1 MARGDEGW
9 EGEKME
15 RKAGGGRGRG
25 GILGEN
31 RREGKGKFPRA
42 IRAPI
47 REGRRETRGGREDKG
62 MGEGRGLPHVHPSLI
77 RIKYIRSIL
86 V

>member
-1 MARGDEGW
+1 M
-9 EGEKME
+9 
-15 RKAGGGRGRG
+15 GGGEDGEGGWRREGRN
-25 GILGEN
+25 IGEN
-31 RREGKGKFPRA
+31 RKGGKEGKFPLA

-47 REGRRETRGGREDKG
+47 REGRRETRGGREDKVL
-62 MGEGRGLPHVHPSLI
+62 GEGRGLPHVHPSLI

>member
-1 MARGDEGW
+1 M
-9 EGEKME
+9 
-15 RKAGGGRGRG
+15 GGGEDGEGGWRGRG
-25 GILGEN
+25 GKLGKIG
-31 RREGKGKFPRA
+31 REGGKEGKFPRA
-42 IRAPI
+42 LRAPL

-62 MGEGRGLPHVHPSLI
+62 LGRRDLPHVHPSLI

>member
-15 RKAGGGRGRG
+15 REAGGERN
-25 GILGEN
+25 IGEN
-31 RREGKGKFPRA
+31 REGGKEGKFPRA

-47 REGRRETRGGREDKG
+47 RKGRRETRGGREDKG
-62 MGEGRGLPHVHPSLI
+62 LGEGRGLPHVHPSLI